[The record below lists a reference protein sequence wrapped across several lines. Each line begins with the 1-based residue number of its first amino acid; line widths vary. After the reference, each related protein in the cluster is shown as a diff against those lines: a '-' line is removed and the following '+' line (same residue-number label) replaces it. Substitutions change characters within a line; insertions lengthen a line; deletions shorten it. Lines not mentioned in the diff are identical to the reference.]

1 MPPTALRALL
11 AELIDYA
18 GLFPPA
24 ALPLAD
30 VQQRYDAYRRSPD
43 AWALGPLVVPAARL
57 AELAALIG
65 DGAKDA
71 LPVSALIG
79 DDVAQDAES
88 VRNANASGRIA
99 VRSVEARASSLD
111 VMGAVTNAFAKDVVV
126 YLEIPVAEDP
136 REHVV
141 AIRQCGARAKIRTG
155 GVTPDA
161 FPTAA
166 HCARFIARCAE
177 LDVAFKATAGLHH
190 PLRGAFR
197 LTYADDAPRG
207 TMFGFLNVFAAGVF
221 ARGSMPETALAE
233 LLDERDVTAFRF
245 TDDAVHWRAHSISLD
260 DVIAARATFAMSFGS
275 CSFREPIDDL
285 HQLGLL

>member
-24 ALPLAD
+24 ALPLTN
-30 VQQRYDAYRRSPD
+30 VHQCYDAYRGSPD
-43 AWALGPLVVPAARL
+43 AWALGRLVVPAARL

-65 DGAKDA
+65 GSAVDA

-79 DDVAQDAES
+79 EDIASDAES
-88 VRNANASGRIA
+88 VRNANVSGRIA
-99 VRSVEARASSLD
+99 VESVEARASSLAAID
-111 VMGAVTNAFAKDVVV
+111 AVTNAFGNDADV
-126 YLEIPVAEDP
+126 YLEIPIAEDP
-136 REHVV
+136 RDLIE
-141 AIRQCGARAKIRTG
+141 AIHQRRARAKIRTG
-155 GVTPDA
+155 GVTADA

-166 HCARFIARCAE
+166 DCARFIAQCAE
-177 LDVAFKATAGLHH
+177 LDVPFKATAGLHH
-190 PLRGAFR
+190 PIRGEYR

-221 ARGSMPETALAE
+221 ARRSMPESTLAE
-233 LLDERDVTAFRF
+233 LLAERDIAAFRF
-245 TDDAVHWRAHSISLD
+245 MDDAMHWRVHSCSLD

-285 HQLGLL
+285 NHIGLL

>member
-1 MPPTALRALL
+1 MPLTALRALL

-24 ALPLAD
+24 ALPLTD
-30 VQQRYDAYRRSPD
+30 VHQCYDAYRRSPD
-43 AWALGPLVVPAARL
+43 AWALGRLVVPAARL

-65 DGAKDA
+65 DRGTNA

-79 DDVAQDAES
+79 NDVAHDTDC
-88 VRNANASGRIA
+88 VRNANASGRIIVGSA
-99 VRSVEARASSLD
+99 EARATSLAAMD
-111 VMGAVTNAFAKDVVV
+111 AVTSALAKSIVV
-126 YLEIPVAEDP
+126 YVEIPVAEDP
-136 REHVV
+136 SELLA

-155 GVTPDA
+155 GVTADV

-166 HCARFIARCAE
+166 HCARFLARCAE
-177 LDVAFKATAGLHH
+177 FGVPFKATAGLHH
-190 PLRGAFR
+190 PLRGEYR

-221 ARGSMPETALAE
+221 ARAAMPETLLAE
-233 LLDERDVTAFRF
+233 VLDERDIAAFRF
-245 TDDAVHWRAHSISLD
+245 TDHAMHWRAHSIVLD
-260 DVIAARATFAMSFGS
+260 DVIAARETFAMSFGS